1 MQYILTSKRTA
12 LKIVFTYDL
21 NGLLKGFE
29 IENADGEKQLQYLFW
44 NAKFP
49 FPYTKQLIEPVRKLG
64 VFNIQFIED
73 DLSFEH
79 FWLDYNYKVSKKK
92 AEKLWQKLSKADRI
106 KVFLHLPKYEKYLR
120 QKGIE
125 KAYPDTYLRNAK
137 YEDEY

>member
-29 IENADGEKQLQYLFW
+29 IENADGENQLQYLFW

-49 FPYTKQLIEPVRKLG
+49 FPYTKELIAPVRKMG
-64 VFNIQFIED
+64 VFNIQIVED
-73 DLSFEH
+73 DLGFER
-79 FWLDYNYKVSKKK
+79 FWIEYGLKVSKKK
-92 AEKLWQKLSKADRI
+92 AEQLWEKISKANRI
-106 KVFLHLPKYEKYLR
+106 KVFLHLPKYEIYLQR
-120 QKGIE
+120 KGIE

-137 YEDEY
+137 YDDEY